1 MAISVAWKAFER
13 YVAGIFNS
21 TRNALSGGNSKMT
34 RSDSLHPKL
43 FISCKYTRNN
53 NKTLR
58 DLVAEERTKAEVEN
72 KIAVCVIGEFDDR
85 ANALVVLHIQDLTPF
100 CEAVADG
107 SISTN
112 MVPVSS
118 RPKPKRT

>member
-1 MAISVAWKAFER
+1 MSNPAWKAFER
-13 YVAGIFNS
+13 YVAATFSS

-34 RSDSLHPKL
+34 RSDSLHPSL

-58 DLVAEERTKAEVEN
+58 TLVAEERAKADVED

-85 ANALVVLHIQDLTPF
+85 ANSLVILHLKDLHKFCQKVKNDAIKIQTD
-100 CEAVADG
+100 
-107 SISTN
+107 
-112 MVPVSS
+112 MVSDIA
-118 RPKPKRT
+118 RT